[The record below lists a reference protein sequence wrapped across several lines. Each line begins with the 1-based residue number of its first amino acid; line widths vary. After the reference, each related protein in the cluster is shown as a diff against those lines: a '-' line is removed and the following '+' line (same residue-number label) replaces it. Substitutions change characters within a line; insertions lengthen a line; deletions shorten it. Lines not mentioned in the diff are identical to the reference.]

1 MRIQNSITM
10 INVSEKID
18 LADQLRHFLAIF
30 ESLAARWDL
39 HFDEKSQEIKVKRV
53 S

>member
-1 MRIQNSITM
+1 MRIQNRIAM
-10 INVSEKID
+10 ANVSEKID
-18 LADQLRHFLAIF
+18 LGDQLRHFLAVS
-30 ESLAARWDL
+30 ESPAARWDL